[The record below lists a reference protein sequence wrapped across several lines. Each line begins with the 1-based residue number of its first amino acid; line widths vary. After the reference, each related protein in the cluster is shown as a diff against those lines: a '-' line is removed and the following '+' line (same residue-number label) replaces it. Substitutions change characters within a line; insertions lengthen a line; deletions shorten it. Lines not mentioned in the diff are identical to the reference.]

1 MPPALHACAAKQVVS
16 SPMLLCRARQSPLA
30 ESFMQRMHPA
40 KFPARLELYHARAC
54 APILSVGS
62 GAHSHDDTGDCTK
75 GRDLGAGPHRLN
87 CRSPPLPGRLFLE
100 PIPAIRID
108 SVRKTGLIPLIMT

>member
-40 KFPARLELYHARAC
+40 KFPARLELY
-54 APILSVGS
+54 LSSECLVV
-62 GAHSHDDTGDCTK
+62 
-75 GRDLGAGPHRLN
+75 
-87 CRSPPLPGRLFLE
+87 LFHGCS
-100 PIPAIRID
+100 IRIFPETRQLQRRHLPKIARPR
-108 SVRKTGLIPLIMT
+108 VVGKTWTRRATEKRA